1 MNDAENWPMAQRL
14 DFSVPLVAGKARP
27 RVTACGTYTPRATL
41 DAEDEVITA
50 FRDAANARARFEPAP
65 KGCPVGVWISVQ
77 RAMPES
83 RPKSRRYEQDV
94 YKPDPDNIA
103 KLVLDALNGEAW
115 ADDAQ
120 VVELAVRKVPRRRGQ
135 SDMTHVRIEWP
146 HNIF

>member
-1 MNDAENWPMAQRL
+1 MPQRL

-27 RVTACGTYTPRATL
+27 RVTNRGTYTPQSTT
-41 DAEDEVITA
+41 DAEDEVVTA
-50 FRDAANARARFEPAP
+50 FREAARARKYFEPAP
-65 KGCPVGVWISVQ
+65 KGCPVGVWISVR

-83 RPKSRRYEQDV
+83 RPRSLSYEPDTF
-94 YKPDPDNIA
+94 KPDPDNIA

-120 VVELAVRKVPRRRGQ
+120 VVELAVRKMPRKRGLG
-135 SDMTHVRIEWP
+135 DVTHVRIEWP